1 MKLIMTAKSDVG
13 VARSTNEDFCG
24 IFEEDGLAV
33 VCDGMGGH
41 QAGAKASR
49 LAISTLRYMYL
60 FLNPATHAQIA
71 GDLSHNGLQIA
82 TRLVGS
88 IRLSNRNIYNKSLLE
103 PSLQGM
109 GTTVSALTII
119 DGAAII
125 AHVGDSRI
133 YRFRQNRMEQLT
145 EDHTWV
151 NELIQDRE
159 LNREEARKFEKQ
171 NVITRAL
178 GLSRAVKID
187 LAIESVAEGD
197 LFLLCTDGLTKA
209 LSDEEIQ
216 RIVLFNKNNFEHAL
230 QHLIDTANMKDG
242 SDNITVA
249 LVAIAEGPQTEPRYP
264 STRITLKAEDEKIS
278 RLEDR
283 ILRQELSHQDNHR
296 SPWERGMH
304 ILINRP
310 TRLAAVV
317 LGIFFLILIGL
328 FSATRQ
334 KGTPAVAEPLTQA
347 ASNTLPQRPGPAT
360 DAIEHQ
366 IDWQLANIV
375 PRRAELDSGRI
386 PVAPNHSVL
395 PENKLLP
402 TSLRT
407 RSLQRNLTN
416 QGIIYFIGFEKMKD
430 FDGSL
435 LYVNNQVLGKT
446 SDFSERGL
454 KLPPG
459 MYQISVRDSS
469 NRVLFDSAPISIQG
483 GDIKPIEFRRR

>member
-49 LAISTLRYMYL
+49 LAIATLRYMYL
-60 FLNPATHAQIA
+60 FLNPAIHAQIA
-71 GDLSHNGLQIA
+71 SDLSSNGLQIA

-88 IRLSNRNIYNKSLLE
+88 IRLSNRNIYNKSLHE

-119 DGAAII
+119 NGTAII

-133 YRFRQNRMEQLT
+133 YRFRQNKMEQLT

-187 LAIESVAEGD
+187 LTIETVAEGD

-209 LSDEEIQ
+209 LSDEEIK
-216 RIVLFNKNNFEHAL
+216 RIILFNKNNFDHAL

-249 LVAIAEGPQTEPRYP
+249 LVAIAEASPSPSDYL
-264 STRITLKAEDEKIS
+264 STRITLKAEDERIS

-283 ILRQELSHQDNHR
+283 ILKQELAYQDNHR
-296 SPWERGMH
+296 SLWERSAQVLIKRPGRMVAV
-304 ILINRP
+304 ILGSI
-310 TRLAAVV
+310 
-317 LGIFFLILIGL
+317 FLILLVL
-328 FSATRQ
+328 FSATRE
-334 KGTPAVAEPLTQA
+334 KGLPAPAEPTTGA
-347 ASNTLPQRPGPAT
+347 APSPIPQQPGAAAQ
-360 DAIEHQ
+360 AIEHQ
-366 IDWQLANIV
+366 IDWQLENIV
-375 PRRAELDSGRI
+375 PRRTELDSSRVPMATKNGM
-386 PVAPNHSVL
+386 PQ
-395 PENKLLP
+395 ENKLLAA
-402 TSLRT
+402 SLRT

-430 FDGSL
+430 FDHTL
-435 LYVNNQVLGKT
+435 LFVNNQLLGRT

-459 MYQISVRDSS
+459 MYQISVRDS
-469 NRVLFDSAPISIQG
+469 NNAVLFDSAQIGIQV

>member
-49 LAISTLRYMYL
+49 LAIATLRYMYL

-71 GDLSHNGLQIA
+71 TDLSSNGLQIA

-88 IRLSNRNIYNKSLLE
+88 IRLSNRNIYNKSLQE
-103 PSLQGM
+103 PSLKGM

-119 DGAAII
+119 DGTAII

-133 YRFRQNRMEQLT
+133 YRFRNNKMEQLT

-159 LNREEARKFEKQ
+159 LNRDEARKFEKQ

-178 GLSRAVKID
+178 GLSRTVKID
-187 LAIESVAEGD
+187 LTIESVMEGD
-197 LFLLCTDGLTKA
+197 LYLLCTDGLTKA
-209 LSDEEIQ
+209 LSDEEIK
-216 RIVLFNKNNFEHAL
+216 RIIFFNKNNFEHAL

-249 LVAIAEGPQTEPRYP
+249 LVAIDGAPLTQRSYP
-264 STRITLKAEDEKIS
+264 ASRVTLKAEDEKIS

-283 ILRQELSHQDNHR
+283 ILKRELSRQDNHR
-296 SPWERGMH
+296 SRWERGAH

-310 TRLAAVV
+310 GRAAAVILSSILV
-317 LGIFFLILIGL
+317 LLIGL

-334 KGTPAVAEPLTQA
+334 KNMPAAAESVAQA
-347 ASNTLPQRPGPAT
+347 APTITPQHQNAPAEV
-360 DAIEHQ
+360 IEHQ
-366 IDWQLANIV
+366 IEWQLENIV

-386 PVAPNHSVL
+386 PGSKTPGAP
-395 PENKLLP
+395 PENKLMSTL
-402 TSLRT
+402 LRT

-430 FDGSL
+430 FDRSV
-435 LYVNNQVLGKT
+435 LYVNNKIWGKT
-446 SDFSERGL
+446 SEFSERGL

-469 NRVLFDSAPISIQG
+469 NVVLYDSAEISIQS